1 MHNHFKRF
9 SCIALALVLMLACTS
24 AFACTGYYVGKD
36 ASENGTYIIGHT
48 VDASTTFQSKQVVV
62 PHSDEPGRTFQI
74 AMTIDQMFA
83 GENPE
88 LPTIPLPDTT
98 YKYTATPF
106 MDGNWANAVAN
117 EMGVTMTGAITAYAC
132 DPIMEADPFT
142 EGGASEGWICA
153 YIAAVSATARE
164 AVENYGKV
172 MAEYGG
178 SESNIFFVAD
188 QNEAWYIE
196 SYTGHQW
203 CAVKM
208 PDDCAAVF
216 GNEFSLGTLEA
227 YTEGESLLHSDDLF
241 TVPETAG
248 TAAYDENG
256 NMDLLL
262 SYSGPDSFYDGAHM
276 RTWYGHK
283 LFAPST
289 VGDYN
294 ETERYDLFFKPD
306 EKLSLSDVFEM
317 TRSRYEGT
325 EYDPDE
331 NGRTDM
337 RVIAIER
344 QATCS
349 ALEVY
354 PDLPA
359 EMATTN
365 WTTLANAEHS
375 VYLPINTLTNSLSEM
390 FSTTPDDLE
399 GLNFRYDLGFAH
411 THFKRL
417 CALSEQNRSEYGRGV
432 REYWKSVED
441 ELIANYPEVLKTAAD
456 MYAEDPAAAADY
468 ITEYTIANQDKALA
482 DCDTMFDELMWYVI
496 SNTNT
501 MKYTTGED
509 EHYVPSMLEVE
520 ADAEADDAAA

>member
-1 MHNHFKRF
+1 MHSHFKRI
-9 SCIALALVLMLACTS
+9 CCMALALALMLVCTG

-36 ASENGTYIIGHT
+36 ASVNGTYMIGHT
-48 VDASTTFQSKQVVV
+48 VDAFNTFQSKQVIV

-74 AMTIDQMFA
+74 AMTIDQLFR

-88 LPTIPLPDTT
+88 LASIPLPDTT

-106 MDGNWANAVAN
+106 MDDNWANAVAN
-117 EMGVTMTGAITAYAC
+117 EMGVTMTGAITAYVA
-132 DPIMEADPFT
+132 DAISEADPYT
-142 EGGASEGWICA
+142 SGGAAESWICA

-227 YTEGESLLHSDDLF
+227 YTEGETLLHSDELF
-241 TVPETAG
+241 TLPETAG
-248 TAAYDENG
+248 TAVYDENG
-256 NMDLLL
+256 NMDILA
-262 SYSGPDSFYDGAHM
+262 SYVGVDAVSNGAHM

-289 VGDYN
+289 VGDYDKA
-294 ETERYDLFFKPD
+294 ERYALFFQPD

-331 NGRTDM
+331 NNRTDM
-337 RVIAIER
+337 RVIGIER
-344 QATCS
+344 QVTCS
-349 ALEVY
+349 VLEVY

-375 VYLPINTLTNSLSEM
+375 VYLPINTLVTDLSDM
-390 FSTTPDDLE
+390 FSTTPDGME
-399 GLNFRYDLGFAH
+399 GLGNYDLSYAH

-417 CALSEQNRSEYGRGV
+417 CALSEQDRSVYGRGV
-432 REYWKSVED
+432 REYWKSMED
-441 ELIANYPEVLKTAAD
+441 ELVAGYADVLKTASD
-456 MYAEDPAAAADY
+456 MYATDPAAAADY
-468 ITEYTIANQDKALA
+468 ITAYTIANQDKALSDA
-482 DCDTMFDELMWYVI
+482 DEMYDELMWYII
-496 SNTNT
+496 SNTST
-501 MKYTTGED
+501 MKYAGNDD
-509 EHYVPSMLEVE
+509 EHFVPSMLETAE
-520 ADAEADDAAA
+520 EDTAEAA

>member
-132 DPIMEADPFT
+132 EPIMEADPFT

-196 SYTGHQW
+196 SYTGHQ
-203 CAVKM
+203 
-208 PDDCAAVF
+208 
-216 GNEFSLGTLEA
+216 
-227 YTEGESLLHSDDLF
+227 
-241 TVPETAG
+241 
-248 TAAYDENG
+248 
-256 NMDLLL
+256 
-262 SYSGPDSFYDGAHM
+262 
-276 RTWYGHK
+276 
-283 LFAPST
+283 
-289 VGDYN
+289 
-294 ETERYDLFFKPD
+294 
-306 EKLSLSDVFEM
+306 
-317 TRSRYEGT
+317 
-325 EYDPDE
+325 
-331 NGRTDM
+331 
-337 RVIAIER
+337 
-344 QATCS
+344 
-349 ALEVY
+349 
-354 PDLPA
+354 
-359 EMATTN
+359 
-365 WTTLANAEHS
+365 
-375 VYLPINTLTNSLSEM
+375 
-390 FSTTPDDLE
+390 
-399 GLNFRYDLGFAH
+399 
-411 THFKRL
+411 
-417 CALSEQNRSEYGRGV
+417 
-432 REYWKSVED
+432 
-441 ELIANYPEVLKTAAD
+441 
-456 MYAEDPAAAADY
+456 
-468 ITEYTIANQDKALA
+468 
-482 DCDTMFDELMWYVI
+482 
-496 SNTNT
+496 
-501 MKYTTGED
+501 
-509 EHYVPSMLEVE
+509 
-520 ADAEADDAAA
+520 